1 MKSLRESILDDEDVL
16 VQNVK
21 VDISNPISYI
31 ISKYTNKKLS
41 YPQLNGE
48 LRFDERLNKLTK
60 DFFKFDDGFY
70 WNALSNAG
78 SNVVG
83 NSFQLMDKNSVNIA
97 NFTHMLDSDEIDV
110 CLLRPD
116 YIAER
121 FDSHKNYI
129 KNYSKIKRE
138 LKQIFKD
145 KMKYIRMLPSN
156 NFDFFVIKLK

>member
-1 MKSLRESILDDEDVL
+1 MKSLYESILDDEDKL
-16 VQNVK
+16 ID
-21 VDISNPISYI
+21 DIKKHINNPVSYI
-31 ISKYTNKKLS
+31 ISKYTDKKLS

-70 WNALSNAG
+70 WNALSSSG
-78 SNVVG
+78 SVTVG
-83 NSFQLMDKNSVNIA
+83 NSFQLMDKNNVNIA
-97 NFTHMLDSDEIDV
+97 NFTHMTYDGELDV

-145 KMKYIRMLPSN
+145 KMKYIRLHGN

>member
-1 MKSLRESILDDEDVL
+1 MKSLYESILDDEDKL
-16 VQNVK
+16 ID
-21 VDISNPISYI
+21 DIKKHVNNPVSYI
-31 ISKYTNKKLS
+31 ISKYTDKKLS

-48 LRFDERLNKLTK
+48 LRFDDALNKLIK

-70 WNALSNAG
+70 WNALSTAG
-78 SNVVG
+78 IDTVG
-83 NSFQLMDKNSVNIA
+83 NNFQLMDKNNINIA
-97 NFTHMLDSDEIDV
+97 DFTHRLDSNEIDV

-129 KNYSKIKRE
+129 KNYGKIKRE

-145 KMKYIRMLPSN
+145 KMKYIRPRSSY
-156 NFDFFVIKLK
+156 FDFFVIKLK

>member
-1 MKSLRESILDDEDVL
+1 MKSLRESILDDEDKL
-16 VQNVK
+16 ID
-21 VDISNPISYI
+21 DIKKHVNNPVVYI

-48 LRFDERLNKLTK
+48 LRFDDALNKLIK

-70 WNALSNAG
+70 WNALSNSG
-78 SNVVG
+78 SNVMG
-83 NSFQLMDKNSVNIA
+83 NSFQLMDENRVNIA
-97 NFTHMLDSDEIDV
+97 NFTHMLDSNELDV

-129 KNYSKIKRE
+129 KNYNKIKKE
-138 LKQIFKD
+138 LKKIFKD
-145 KMKYIRMLPSN
+145 KIIYIKTLKD

>member
-1 MKSLRESILDDEDVL
+1 MKTLYESILDDEDIL

-60 DFFKFDDGFY
+60 EFFKFDDGFY
-70 WNALSNAG
+70 WNTLST
-78 SNVVG
+78 SSSVTVG
-83 NSFQLMDKNSVNIA
+83 NSFQLMI
-97 NFTHMLDSDEIDV
+97 
-110 CLLRPD
+110 
-116 YIAER
+116 
-121 FDSHKNYI
+121 
-129 KNYSKIKRE
+129 
-138 LKQIFKD
+138 
-145 KMKYIRMLPSN
+145 KYIRMLSN

>member
-1 MKSLRESILDDEDVL
+1 MKTLYESILDDEDIL
-16 VQNVK
+16 ID
-21 VDISNPISYI
+21 DIKKYINNPITYI

-70 WNALSNAG
+70 WNALSNSG
-78 SNVVG
+78 SSVVG
-83 NSFQLMDKNSVNIA
+83 NNFQLMDKNRINIA
-97 NFTHMLDSDEIDV
+97 NFTHMLDSNEIDV

-145 KMKYIRMLPSN
+145 KMKYIRMLSN
-156 NFDFFVIKLK
+156 DFDFFVIKLK

>member
-1 MKSLRESILDDEDVL
+1 MKSLRESILDDEDKL
-16 VQNVK
+16 ID
-21 VDISNPISYI
+21 DIKKHVNNPVSYI
-31 ISKYTNKKLS
+31 ISKYTDKKLS

-48 LRFDERLNKLTK
+48 LRFDDALNKLIK

-70 WNALSNAG
+70 WNALSTAG
-78 SNVVG
+78 SVTVG
-83 NSFQLMDKNSVNIA
+83 NSFQLMDENRVNIA
-97 NFTHMLDSDEIDV
+97 NFTHMLDSNELDV

-145 KMKYIRMLPSN
+145 KMKYIRMPSN

>member
-1 MKSLRESILDDEDVL
+1 MKSLRESILDDEDIL
-16 VQNVK
+16 IQNVK

-48 LRFDERLNKLTK
+48 LRFDERLNKLIK

-70 WNALSNAG
+70 WNALATSG
-78 SNVVG
+78 SSVVG
-83 NSFQLMDKNSVNIA
+83 NSFQLMDKNNINIA
-97 NFTHMLDSDEIDV
+97 DFTHMLDSNEIDV
-110 CLLRPD
+110 SLLRPD

-129 KNYSKIKRE
+129 KNYNKIKKE

-145 KMKYIRMLPSN
+145 KMRYIRIQSN
-156 NFDFFVIKLK
+156 NFDLFVIKLK

>member
-1 MKSLRESILDDEDVL
+1 MKTLYESILDDEDAL
-16 VQNVK
+16 IG
-21 VDISNPISYI
+21 DIKKYINNPVSYI

-48 LRFDERLNKLTK
+48 LRFDDTLNKLTK

-70 WNALSNAG
+70 WNALATSG
-78 SNVVG
+78 STVVG
-83 NSFQLMDKNSVNIA
+83 NSFQLMDKNRVNIA
-97 NFTHMLDSDEIDV
+97 NFTYMLDSNEIDV

-129 KNYSKIKRE
+129 KNYGKIKRE

-145 KMKYIRMLPSN
+145 KMKYIRMSSS

>member
-1 MKSLRESILDDEDVL
+1 MKSLRESILDDEDKL
-16 VQNVK
+16 ID
-21 VDISNPISYI
+21 DIKKHVNNPVSYI
-31 ISKYTNKKLS
+31 ISKYTDKKIS
-41 YPQLNGE
+41 YPQLNHE
-48 LRFDERLNKLTK
+48 LRVDDALNKLTK

-70 WNALSNAG
+70 WNALSTSG
-78 SNVVG
+78 SVTVG
-83 NSFQLMDKNSVNIA
+83 SSFQLMDKNKINIA
-97 NFTHMLDSDEIDV
+97 NFTHMLDSNEIDV

-129 KNYSKIKRE
+129 KNYGKIKRE

-145 KMKYIRMLPSN
+145 KMKYIRPYSN

>member
-1 MKSLRESILDDEDVL
+1 MKSLYESILDDEEKLID
-16 VQNVK
+16 
-21 VDISNPISYI
+21 DIKKHVNNPVVYI
-31 ISKYTNKKLS
+31 ISKYIDKKIS
-41 YPQLNGE
+41 YPQLNHE
-48 LRFDERLNKLTK
+48 LRFDDTLNKLTK

-70 WNALSNAG
+70 WNALSTSG
-78 SNVVG
+78 SNTVG
-83 NSFQLMDKNSVNIA
+83 NSFQLMDKNSINIA
-97 NFTHMLDSDEIDV
+97 NFTHMTYDGELHV

-138 LKQIFKD
+138 LKQIFNN
-145 KMKYIRMLPSN
+145 KMKYIRILSN

>member
-41 YPQLNGE
+41 YSQLNHE
-48 LRFDERLNKLTK
+48 LRFDEQLNKLTK

-70 WNALSNAG
+70 WNALPTSG
-78 SNVVG
+78 SEVVG
-83 NSFQLMDKNSVNIA
+83 NNFQLMDKNRVNIA
-97 NFTHMLDSDEIDV
+97 NFTHMLDSNEIDV

-129 KNYSKIKRE
+129 KNYSKIKKE

-145 KMKYIRMLPSN
+145 RMKYIRMLSN

>member
-1 MKSLRESILDDEDVL
+1 MKSLCESILDDEDKL
-16 VQNVK
+16 MD
-21 VDISNPISYI
+21 DIKKYINNPVSYI

-48 LRFDERLNKLTK
+48 LRFDEQLNKLTK

-70 WNALSNAG
+70 WNALATSG
-78 SNVVG
+78 SEVVG
-83 NSFQLMDKNSVNIA
+83 NNFQLMDKNRVNIA
-97 NFTHMLDSDEIDV
+97 NFTHMLDSNEIDV

-129 KNYSKIKRE
+129 
-138 LKQIFKD
+138 
-145 KMKYIRMLPSN
+145 
-156 NFDFFVIKLK
+156 

>member
-16 VQNVK
+16 IK
-21 VDISNPISYI
+21 DIKNHSNNPITYI
-31 ISKYTNKKLS
+31 ISKYMNKKLS
-41 YPQLNGE
+41 YLQLNHE

-70 WNALSNAG
+70 WNALNTSG
-78 SNVVG
+78 SKIVG
-83 NSFQLMDKNSVNIA
+83 DNIQLMDKNNVCIA
-97 NFTHMLDSDEIDV
+97 DFSHMIYRDEIDV
-110 CLLRPD
+110 GLLHPD

-129 KNYSKIKRE
+129 KNYNKIKRE

-145 KMKYIRMLPSN
+145 KIRYIRLLN
-156 NFDFFVIKLK
+156 DNFDFFTIKLK